1 VSPVDLPERL
11 LRELALD
18 GGRLRAD
25 ELARR
30 VKASHWVELS
40 TALSELVR
48 DGYITVVG
56 PLGRAETSYHI
67 HPRGRN
73 ALRHTA

>member
-1 VSPVDLPERL
+1 MDVVEERL
-11 LRELALD
+11 LRELALA

-30 VKASHWVELS
+30 VGVAHWVELS

-48 DGYITVVG
+48 GGYITVVG
-56 PLGRAETSYHI
+56 PLGRAEATYRI
-67 HPRGRN
+67 HPRGRD
-73 ALRHTA
+73 ALRHSGK